1 MAILLR
7 EYIGDDNNIAT
18 SQDNK
23 TSPLAFRESD
33 TAAIAAPS
41 PETLMVEVEGIHAA
55 PFVTRNFTRYM
66 PYCLKES
73 QKKWTSPYLKPL
85 IKHHNDRD
93 GQIIGRIYDAQYTEN
108 TSIRDVGGLV
118 FTLSVPDKQAAEE
131 VENRILETVSI
142 GVSADDVRCSICGSQ
157 ITDAEEGCPE
167 GHIRGN
173 TYDEGLCSWDIY
185 SMEPKEL
192 SYVIVP
198 SDVYAKNKRAYRA
211 KEMSRSQNTVNS
223 MNEALDDNRKKR
235 NNSGDKNLE
244 MEELKKKLEKAEAEI
259 KELKEK
265 LAAAEEKNKE
275 LETLEA
281 IKAEKEAQD
290 KKLAEIQDLLTAKTG
305 ELDKAKADLEEEK
318 NKLVISEEKINTVTQ
333 EKESAESA
341 ALTSKEELRTVA
353 GKVLNQ
359 YRKMTGK
366 TEFSEAELKKRS
378 IDSIIDSVND
388 FVEDMKDSK
397 ISIEVQEKLKT
408 DPVPNPVPPLNNN
421 PKKTNKNDDYRAVD
435 LSLGLEEMFSQAT
448 KKY

>member
-1 MAILLR
+1 MAIILR

-18 SQDNK
+18 SADNR
-23 TSPLAFRESD
+23 TSPLAFKESD
-33 TAAIAAPS
+33 ATAIAAPS
-41 PETLMVEVEGIHAA
+41 PDTLMVEVEGIHAA

-66 PYCLKES
+66 PDCLKES
-73 QKKWTSPYLKPL
+73 QAKWTSPYLKPL

-93 GQIIGRIYDAQYTEN
+93 GQIIGRICDAHYTEN
-108 TSIRDVGGLV
+108 TGIKDVGGLV

-157 ITDAEEGCPE
+157 IVDAEEGCPK

-173 TYDEGLCSWDIY
+173 SYAEGLCSWDIH

-211 KEMSRSQNTVNS
+211 KEIGRSQSIVNS
-223 MNEALDDNRKKR
+223 MNEALDDKPNNRK
-235 NNSGDKNLE
+235 NSGDKNLE
-244 MEELKKKLEKAEAEI
+244 MDELKKKLEKAEAEI

-275 LETLEA
+275 LEALEA

-305 ELDKAKADLEEEK
+305 ELDKAKADLEDEK
-318 NKLVISEEKINTVTQ
+318 NKLVISEEKVNTVTQ

-341 ALTSKEELRTVA
+341 ALAAKEELRAVA

-366 TEFSEAELKKRS
+366 TEFSEAELSKRS

-388 FVEDMKDSK
+388 FVEDMQDTKVSLEIK
-397 ISIEVQEKLKT
+397 EKLKT
-408 DPVPNPVPPLNNN
+408 DPVPNPVPPPNNN
-421 PKKTNKNDDYRAVD
+421 PKKTDKNDDYRAVD